1 MFVIPF
7 VFAIYPELLLIES
20 AVLDPKSLPSAAQY
34 LPGYD
39 GQVHVAAL
47 LWLLVKLIVA
57 LYLLASA
64 LAGFDRKSLT
74 AIEVALRLLVA
85 LLIMFKPAAIHLP
98 ALLAAVALLA
108 SHYLRNRQVAV
119 A

>member
-1 MFVIPF
+1 
-7 VFAIYPELLLIES
+7 LIES

-39 GQVHVAAL
+39 GQIHLLPL
-47 LWLLVKLIVA
+47 LWLIAKLMVA

-64 LAGFDRKSLT
+64 LAGHDRKSLT
-74 AIEVALRLLVA
+74 AIEIVLRLIVA

-98 ALLAAVALLA
+98 ALLAAAALLS
-108 SHYLRNRQVAV
+108 SHYLRNRQVAS